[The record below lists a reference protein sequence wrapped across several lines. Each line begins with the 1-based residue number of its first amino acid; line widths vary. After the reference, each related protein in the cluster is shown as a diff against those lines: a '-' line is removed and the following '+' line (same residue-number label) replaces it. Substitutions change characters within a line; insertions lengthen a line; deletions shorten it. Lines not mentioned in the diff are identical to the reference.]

1 MEELT
6 IVIEFGGAVLLLWL
20 FVILLRKV
28 GSLYWVG
35 RDSWIA
41 RVNLIRDL
49 CMISDLI
56 VSLKALHDI
65 FLFWSTAVGSKYV
78 FEEL

>member
-6 IVIEFGGAVLLLWL
+6 VAIKFGGAVLLFWL

-35 RDSWIA
+35 RDSRIA
-41 RVNLIRDL
+41 RVNLI
-49 CMISDLI
+49 
-56 VSLKALHDI
+56 VFLKALHDI

-78 FEEL
+78 FEEP